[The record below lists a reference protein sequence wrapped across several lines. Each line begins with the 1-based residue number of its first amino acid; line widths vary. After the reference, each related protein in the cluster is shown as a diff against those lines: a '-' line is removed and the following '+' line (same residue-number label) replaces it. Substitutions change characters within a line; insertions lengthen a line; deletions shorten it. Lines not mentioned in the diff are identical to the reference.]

1 MVTITTAVL
10 GVALAR
16 SNAGKPPS
24 EVRRAMD
31 GAQRECAIG
40 HRPLVVLPPPT
51 GPPPAWLLAA
61 QPHPPP
67 LALRLLCSQPLAG
80 CIAGVPDGSGPGS
93 RVCGGS
99 RLGCAAAA
107 AAAATLPVTWKLAR
121 SDFFLQLMPCK
132 PVCTCCEILSS
143 RCRPSVHGMCAVL
156 CRTAV
161 PPAPRRLQR
170 ARPGR
175 PGAALG
181 LCRAGTQAPPTG
193 MEFFQRYCRLCG
205 LHSHSS
211 LGSNSPAA
219 APAAAA
225 ARCGPS
231 RRQAR
236 ASPATAWVARL
247 GMRRRDA
254 GSPGGLCS
262 GRIQGRQR
270 PPPPL
275 GAAGCPRRPPPVART
290 CSCRCCQGSARSA
303 RGWWQHRQRPCS
315 APPRCGSCHLR
326 LEQQPA
332 PGQVLATAPSPYL
345 RFVVLLAA
353 GSVLAA
359 ALLIPLLQRAQQA
372 MPVASRA
379 RTRRRSRSS
388 SSGVGSSKAWVAAAA
403 AVAALAAAAAAPAAA
418 WAMRFALSSRRR
430 ALLCAWWAADL
441 AVALPVQHWVIRSG
455 RVPAILGKAAAWR
468 RRPVCSACA
477 WLPWP
482 LDARHGPPPAC
493 HPLA

>member
-1 MVTITTAVL
+1 MALKGSAPSGTAPWLSCRHRPGRLPL
-10 GVALAR
+10 GCWPRSPTLLLLRSACFAANPWLAASLVCLTAAALAAE
-16 SNAGKPPS
+16 SVAAAGW
-24 EVRRAMD
+24 
-31 GAQRECAIG
+31 GA
-40 HRPLVVLPPPT
+40 PPP
-51 GPPPAWLLAA
+51 
-61 QPHPPP
+61 PPP
-67 LALRLLCSQPLAG
+67 LLRCQSLGSLPALIFFFSSCLASRSAHAAKFCLPVAARPSMACVPCCAGRLYRQRRAGSSGLALGALALPWAYAGLVLKHRQQAWSFSSGIADSAAFTATAASAATALLLLLRLQLQGVGPADGRRVPALPPLGWRGWVCAGAMPAVLAG
-80 CIAGVPDGSGPGS
+80 CAAAESRAGSGLHHPLALL
-93 RVCGGS
+93 V
-99 RLGCAAAA
+99 AAAA
-107 AAAATLPVTWKLAR
+107 AAGGTHLLLSLLPR
-121 SDFFLQLMPCK
+121 
-132 PVCTCCEILSS
+132 VCTLGEGL
-143 RCRPSVHGMCAVL
+143 VA
-156 CRTAV
+156 AQ
-161 PPAPRRLQR
+161 A
-170 ARPGR
+170 
-175 PGAALG
+175 AAL
-181 LCRAGTQAPPTG
+181 
-193 MEFFQRYCRLCG
+193 
-205 LHSHSS
+205 
-211 LGSNSPAA
+211 
-219 APAAAA
+219 
-225 ARCGPS
+225 
-231 RRQAR
+231 
-236 ASPATAWVARL
+236 
-247 GMRRRDA
+247 
-254 GSPGGLCS
+254 
-262 GRIQGRQR
+262 
-270 PPPPL
+270 L
-275 GAAGCPRRPPPVART
+275 GAAAL
-290 CSCRCCQGSARSA
+290 
-303 RGWWQHRQRPCS
+303 RQLPL
-315 APPRCGSCHLR
+315 AAGAAA
-326 LEQQPA
+326 A